1 MQNLDNYLR
10 DQFQDDENVKEYIN
24 AALEQYF
31 EDQNKELFLA
41 SLKEVI
47 QAKGGVTEFSKH
59 AHINRQHIYRMLSD
73 KGNPSFEN
81 IGSLLIALGLRL
93 QVETTNHLIH
103 CLL

>member
-31 EDQNKELFLA
+31 EDHNKELFLA

-47 QAKGGVTEFSKH
+47 KAKGGVTEFSKH
-59 AHINRQHIYRMLSD
+59 VHINRQHIYRMLSD

-81 IGSLLIALGLRL
+81 IGSLLIALGLKL
-93 QVETTNHLIH
+93 QVETTHSTH
-103 CLL
+103 

>member
-10 DQFQDDENVKEYIN
+10 DQFQDDKNVKEYIN

-47 QAKGGVTEFSKH
+47 RAKGGVTEFSKN

-81 IGSLLIALGLRL
+81 IGSLLIALGLKL
-93 QVETTNHLIH
+93 QVETTNHSIH
-103 CLL
+103 

>member
-1 MQNLDNYLR
+1 MQNLDNYLG

-31 EDQNKELFLA
+31 EDHNKELFLS

-59 AHINRQHIYRMLSD
+59 SHINRQHIYRMLSD

-81 IGSLLIALGLRL
+81 IGSLLIALGLKL
-93 QVETTNHLIH
+93 QVEITNHSTH
-103 CLL
+103 